1 MTWKMKHDLTVNPF
15 LSCLSRLHQALVDP
29 VVDEE
34 KVKKRTETT
43 GFYVRHPYLPLKGKH
58 GFRRRATVP

>member
-15 LSCLSRLHQALVDP
+15 LSCLSRLHQTLVDP

-34 KVKKRTETT
+34 MAKKRTETT
-43 GFYVRHPYLPLKGKH
+43 NADVRHLYLPLKGKH